1 MPNYLFSTE
10 VEFISEII
18 HILYVMATDKYIPTG
33 IDKKQVDNN
42 ENEKFIAAIDQGT
55 SSSRVI
61 IFSINNGS
69 IIAMHQISVTQSYP
83 SPGWIE
89 MDANQIYTTI
99 LECLNKCV
107 EQLKSVNK
115 STKDIV
121 GVGIT
126 NQRETTIAWNSETGE
141 PLAPAIVWS
150 DARTA
155 DDVKKFIRIA
165 PGNKSNAF
173 QLITG
178 LPIHSYFSALKM
190 NWLLNN
196 VKSVA
201 EADEGNKLLFGTV
214 DSWLIWKL
222 TSQMCHVT
230 DVTNASRTLLF
241 NLNTLEWDHDLCK
254 FFHINPRT
262 LPKIVTS
269 SELIGVIQDSKC
281 LMKGI
286 TIYGILGDQ
295 QASLVAQTWG
305 LSCSVNENNLSD
317 LSKVKVTY
325 GTGAFML
332 WNIGCQPY
340 FSDKGVLTTIAYK
353 MGSKGRPYYA
363 LEGAIS
369 FAGATMRWLKTKLDA
384 FKDDAECEKL
394 SASVYRKQGFN
405 EPDPCYLVPAF
416 SGLFCPWWQESA
428 RCVICGITA
437 NVDKSDLIYAGLRSS
452 VYQTYDVLFVATLAK
467 ANNKYHSLA
476 PLMTLKKPTEIMVDG
491 GMSNSDTLMQSLAD
505 ILNVTVRRH
514 NHSDV
519 MTALGAAITVAL
531 ALDIDPTGL
540 LKIREYSSYKS
551 DDYQSTFYSKISSN
565 DRAVKLYGWHE
576 SVKRSLHWIP
586 NKSINESQNT
596 LLDSLDLICNE
607 ECENENRIK
616 KNQCSLNS
624 QKISFGLT
632 AIGLF
637 LLGLFV
643 GQRIK

>member
-1 MPNYLFSTE
+1 
-10 VEFISEII
+10 
-18 HILYVMATDKYIPTG
+18 MATDKYIPTG

-551 DDYQSTFYSKISSN
+551 DDYQSTFYSKINSN